1 MQIGKRP
8 HKKLEIVT
16 QRSILIINF
25 LMFINESIL
34 EKVLYTEK

>member
-1 MQIGKRP
+1 MQKAKTP
-8 HKKLEIVT
+8 HKMLEIVT
-16 QRSILIINF
+16 QRSILLINF